1 MVSRQ
6 TCEVRRRLPRG
17 VHFCAAKRNCHA
29 SIIETRGVT
38 NTCGHQEAP
47 TVEVGAFACR
57 HVDRPECLGG
67 RGPRWPAH
75 PPLDCRKSFSKS
87 FADGCLPR
95 LSRAL
100 PARTHV
106 AHSGI
111 WP

>member
-47 TVEVGAFACR
+47 PSRWALLHAGMLI
-57 HVDRPECLGG
+57 DRN
-67 RGPRWPAH
+67 
-75 PPLDCRKSFSKS
+75 
-87 FADGCLPR
+87 
-95 LSRAL
+95 
-100 PARTHV
+100 V
-106 AHSGI
+106 
-111 WP
+111 